1 MTVQCMKDI
10 GLVSVLFLLI
20 VALLVSAG
28 CSGIGNGQPPLTQ
41 TVPPVNVTTTVPETT
56 VVPVK
61 TTSPP
66 ASVSTNTISMATP
79 VATQSPI
86 TGSGDFSLKV
96 DGITTGSVL
105 PDEYSCGKKAGK
117 SPDLSWQNLPPGTK
131 SLVVIVE
138 DPDASGGKFTHWI
151 LYNIPPDQSR
161 IEPAR
166 PNIQVLANGT
176 RQGINSGGSYGYYP
190 ACPPFGPQHRYIF
203 TLYAIDSEISIPEGE
218 TVNRQSIDR
227 LMSGHVISQVDIITT
242 FKV

>member
-1 MTVQCMKDI
+1 MKDI
-10 GLVSVLFLLI
+10 GLVSVLFVLI
-20 VALLVSAG
+20 VAFLVSAG
-28 CSGIGNGQPPLTQ
+28 CSGIGRGQPPLTQ

-66 ASVSTNTISMATP
+66 ASVSTMTIPVATP

-86 TGSGDFSLKV
+86 TGSGNFSLRV

-105 PDEYSCGKKAGK
+105 PDEYGCGKKAGK
-117 SPDLSWQNLPPGTK
+117 SPDLSWQNIPPGTK

-138 DPDASGGKFTHWI
+138 DPDAPGGKFTHWI
-151 LYNIPPDQSR
+151 LYNIHPDLSR
-161 IEPAR
+161 VEPAL
-166 PNIQVLANGT
+166 PNIQVLANGAE
-176 RQGINSGGSYGYYP
+176 QGINSGGSYGYYP

-203 TLYAIDSEISIPEGE
+203 TLYALDSEISIPAGE

-227 LMSGHVISQVDIITT
+227 VMSGHVISKVDIITT
-242 FKV
+242 FKT

>member
-1 MTVQCMKDI
+1 MKDI
-10 GLVSVLFLLI
+10 GLVSVLFVLI
-20 VALLVSAG
+20 GALLVSAG
-28 CSGIGNGQPPLTQ
+28 CSGIGNGQPPLTR

-79 VATQSPI
+79 GATQSPV
-86 TGSGDFSLKV
+86 TGSGDFSLRV

-105 PDEYSCGKKAGK
+105 PDEYGCGKKAGK

-161 IEPAR
+161 VESAR

-203 TLYAIDSEISIPEGE
+203 TLNAIDSEISIPEGE

-227 LMSGHVISQVDIITT
+227 LMSGHVISQADIITT